1 MDLPKELHSERSLE
15 AEEINSPLSPVKNEL
30 IQRPSSSNLGSTV
43 ENQTRD
49 AEKVIVRFR
58 AVGNAPIMK
67 RNHYNIKTTFKFR
80 ALTNFLRK
88 ELGYKSSESLV
99 RSFQVNFYK
108 FTFQLKPCYSFFM
121 LIQALLHL
129 QMNQSPTY
137 SK

>member
-88 ELGYKSSESLV
+88 ELGYKSSESLFLYV
-99 RSFQVNFYK
+99 NSSFAPSPDESVSNLFKCFQVDN
-108 FTFQLKPCYSFFM
+108 QLIINYCTS
-121 LIQALLHL
+121 QAWG
-129 QMNQSPTY
+129 
-137 SK
+137 

>member
-67 RNHYNIKTTFKFR
+67 RNHYNIKTSFKFR

-88 ELGYKSSESLV
+88 ELGYKSSESLFLYV
-99 RSFQVNFYK
+99 NSSFAPSPDESVSNLFKCFQVDN
-108 FTFQLKPCYSFFM
+108 QLIINYCTS
-121 LIQALLHL
+121 QAWG
-129 QMNQSPTY
+129 
-137 SK
+137 